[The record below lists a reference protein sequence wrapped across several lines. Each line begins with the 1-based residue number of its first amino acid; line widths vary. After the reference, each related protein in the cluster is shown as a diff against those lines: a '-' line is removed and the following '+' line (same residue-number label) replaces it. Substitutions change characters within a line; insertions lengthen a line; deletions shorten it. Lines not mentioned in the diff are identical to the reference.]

1 MKRAIIGIATMRYPN
16 EEEVKTYKI
25 YSVDE
30 SEPFEIEGQRCVVN
44 EYGDATFVEVF
55 NEGMA
60 VFTIQADLVK
70 YIRRADDNSAE

>member
-1 MKRAIIGIATMRYPN
+1 MRYPN

-60 VFTIQADLVK
+60 VFNIQADLVK
-70 YIRRADDNSAE
+70 YIRRADANSAECR